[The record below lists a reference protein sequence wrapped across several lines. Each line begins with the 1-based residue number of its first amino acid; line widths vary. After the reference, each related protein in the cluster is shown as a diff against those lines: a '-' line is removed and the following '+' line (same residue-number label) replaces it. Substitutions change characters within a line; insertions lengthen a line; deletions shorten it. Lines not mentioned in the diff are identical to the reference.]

1 MDFSAPALLLNR
13 RNCIVTPL
21 VLAWTGISASA
32 SGAVRSS
39 VLVLGDSL
47 SAEYGLRRGSGWVAL
62 AQQKLRQA
70 RKQTQVVNASI
81 SGDTSS
87 GGRSRLPA
95 LLQQHQP
102 RVVVIE
108 LGAND
113 ALRGLPLDMTRDNLT
128 VMSRLAKASGAR
140 VLLLGIQVPPNY
152 GRDYNQRFAQ
162 MFVQVATATQAELVP
177 FFLTGIADV
186 PDSQRWFQAD
196 RIHPNEAAQ
205 PQILANVWPALKD
218 LLQ

>member
-1 MDFSAPALLLNR
+1 
-13 RNCIVTPL
+13 
-21 VLAWTGISASA
+21 
-32 SGAVRSS
+32 
-39 VLVLGDSL
+39 
-47 SAEYGLRRGSGWVAL
+47 
-62 AQQKLRQA
+62 
-70 RKQTQVVNASI
+70 
-81 SGDTSS
+81 
-87 GGRSRLPA
+87 
-95 LLQQHQP
+95 
-102 RVVVIE
+102 
-108 LGAND
+108 
-113 ALRGLPLDMTRDNLT
+113 MTRDNLT